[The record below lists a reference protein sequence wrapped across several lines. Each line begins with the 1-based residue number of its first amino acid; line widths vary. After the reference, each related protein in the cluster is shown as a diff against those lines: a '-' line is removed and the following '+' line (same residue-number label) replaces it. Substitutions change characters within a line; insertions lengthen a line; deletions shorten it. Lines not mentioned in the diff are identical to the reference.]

1 MTHFLLADNQDITRL
16 GLRQLIGL
24 ISDKT
29 EPADITDT
37 HTRSEL
43 IAQLKENERAIVVLD
58 YTQFDLYSVDE
69 LLNISHRFTETRWIL
84 FSNELSEG
92 FIRRLS
98 FEQNMSMIL
107 KDANLQELTTTLRYN
122 IKGERYLSQNIMS
135 FLLTD
140 SNHQKEAREKLTAAE
155 IEILKLV
162 AQGKSVK
169 EIAAE
174 RMSSTHT
181 ITTHK
186 KNIFR
191 KLNVN
196 TVYEATKYAL
206 SSGLVDM
213 ADYYI

>member
-16 GLRQLIGL
+16 GLHQLISH
-24 ISDKT
+24 IADET

-43 IAQLKENERAIVVLD
+43 IARLKENERAIVVLD

-69 LLNISHRFTETRWIL
+69 LLNISHRFTEARWIL

>member
-16 GLRQLIGL
+16 GLHMLIKD
-24 ISDKT
+24 IAKQT
-29 EPADITDT
+29 ESIEATDI

-43 IAQLKENERAIVVLD
+43 IAQLKEHEDAVVVLD
-58 YTQFDLYSVDE
+58 YTQFDLYSVEE
-69 LLNISHRFTETRWIL
+69 LLNISHRFPAARWIL

-107 KDANLQELTTTLRYN
+107 KDANTQELTLTLRYN
-122 IKGERYLSQNIMS
+122 MKGERYLSQNIMS
-135 FLLTD
+135 FLITE
-140 SNHQKEAREKLTAAE
+140 SSHKNEVREKLTASE

-174 RMSSTHT
+174 RSSSTHT

-213 ADYYI
+213 AEYYI

>member
-16 GLRQLIGL
+16 GLHQIIGH
-24 ISDKT
+24 IADKT

-43 IAQLKENERAIVVLD
+43 IAKLKENEKAIVVLD

-69 LLNISHRFTETRWIL
+69 LLNISHRFTEARWIL

-98 FEQNMSMIL
+98 FEENMSMIL

-140 SNHQKEAREKLTAAE
+140 SNHQKEVREKLTAAE
-155 IEILKLV
+155 VEILKLV

>member
-24 ISDKT
+24 IADKT

>member
-1 MTHFLLADNQDITRL
+1 MAHFILADNQDITRL
-16 GLRQLIGL
+16 GLHQLIGD
-24 ISDKT
+24 IADKT

-43 IAQLKENERAIVVLD
+43 IAQLKEHENAIVVLD

-69 LLNISHRFTETRWIL
+69 LLNIAHRFTEARWIL

-107 KDANLQELTTTLRYN
+107 KDANLQELTITLRYN
-122 IKGERYLSQNIMS
+122 INGERYLSQNIMS
-135 FLLTD
+135 FLLTE
-140 SNHQKEAREKLTAAE
+140 SNHKKEVREKLTASE

>member
-24 ISDKT
+24 IADKT

-43 IAQLKENERAIVVLD
+43 IAQLKENKRAIVVLD

>member
-1 MTHFLLADNQDITRL
+1 MAHFLIADNQDITRL
-16 GLRQLIGL
+16 GLHQLISD
-24 ISDKT
+24 IADKT
-29 EPADITDT
+29 EPLGVTDT

-43 IAQLKENERAIVVLD
+43 IAQLKEHEDAIVVLD

-69 LLNISHRFTETRWIL
+69 LLNISHRFTTARWIL

-98 FEQNMSMIL
+98 FEPNMSMIL
-107 KDANLQELTTTLRYN
+107 KDANLQELTSTLRYN
-122 IKGERYLSQNIMS
+122 INGERYLSQNIMS
-135 FLLTD
+135 FLLTE
-140 SNHQKEAREKLTAAE
+140 SHQQKEIREKLTASE

-213 ADYYI
+213 AEYYI